1 MTSSTSR
8 PISSHPAFPVVVALW
23 FAALLGGGTFV
34 LPASIFENAASAT
47 GLADIVPAA
56 QPPLGDTARLAITVA
71 AAILGALIGLFV
83 AWQVRRATRSEQ
95 GSPMADTLARQS
107 TGRNAPDPDAAAA
120 SEDSATDDAT
130 AWQAWREQMTDE
142 ADALDPA
149 DTHDPADALERD
161 AAPYVDLTAH
171 EAQDDEPFE
180 DTGFDAA
187 SAARTLDEDPQRAEA
202 DRLVAGLAR
211 LRQVD
216 DEARVSDE
224 APSIEPMEG
233 PDSDHLAPL
242 SFRDDYD
249 DNDGGAIFDSS
260 FVSAGPTAAGDGPD
274 DEAEPDEE
282 TEEKIQP
289 PTLAVPAE
297 PLEVLS
303 LPELVARLEL
313 ALEARRDGDN
323 ETVPRDDDAGFSPR
337 REAGYD
343 DAEKAPSESGE
354 TDSQAMLRAALARL
368 DQVERTS

>member
-1 MTSSTSR
+1 MTSSSSR

-56 QPPLGDTARLAITVA
+56 QPPLGDTARLAITAA

-95 GSPMADTLARQS
+95 VSPMADKLARQS
-107 TGRNAPDPDAAAA
+107 TGRDAPDPDAAVA
-120 SEDSATDDAT
+120 SEDSDTVDAT

-161 AAPYVDLTAH
+161 PAPYVDRTAH
-171 EAQDDEPFE
+171 EAQDDEVFE

-211 LRQVD
+211 LRHVG
-216 DEARVSDE
+216 DEPRVSDE
-224 APSIEPMEG
+224 APSIEPMEN
-233 PDSDHLAPL
+233 PDGEDFAPL
-242 SFRDDYD
+242 SFRDEHD

-260 FVSAGPTAAGDGPD
+260 FVSSGPTASGDGPD
-274 DEAEPDEE
+274 DEAESEE
-282 TEEKIQP
+282 GTETKTQS
-289 PTLAVPAE
+289 PTLTAPVE

-323 ETVPRDDDAGFSPR
+323 EIVPRDGDAGFFPR
-337 REAGYD
+337 GEAGYD
-343 DAEKAPSESGE
+343 EAGKGPSESGE
-354 TDSQAMLRAALARL
+354 SDSQAMLRAALAKL
-368 DQVERTS
+368 DQVEGTS

>member
-95 GSPMADTLARQS
+95 G
-107 TGRNAPDPDAAAA
+107 
-120 SEDSATDDAT
+120 
-130 AWQAWREQMTDE
+130 
-142 ADALDPA
+142 
-149 DTHDPADALERD
+149 HDPADALERD

-224 APSIEPMEG
+224 APSIEPMED
-233 PDSDHLAPL
+233 PDGEDFAPL
-242 SFRDDYD
+242 SFRDEHD

-323 ETVPRDDDAGFSPR
+323 ETVSRDDDAGFYPR

-368 DQVERTS
+368 DQVEGTS